1 MLAGQQTHLSSV
13 DFRLQQCQKWT
24 MSRGLNAAIGA
35 KLAVTRIR
43 VKRVMRTKRTL
54 KVSLP
59 TAVSSPPQPL
69 RGSLFFILSVGR
81 VDLWWL
87 QKWFALLSFGDW
99 WLRDRRSQIVNHVFL
114 NCCGD
119 SSLIFLL
126 GIRVAGFLGRIV
138 RYCRG
143 IWWEPPSQILAYLAF

>member
-1 MLAGQQTHLSSV
+1 MLAVGGNRQLTNMASRSMVMSSV
-13 DFRLQQCQKWT
+13 WRLQQCQKWT

-69 RGSLFFILSVGR
+69 RDSRRLR
-81 VDLWWL
+81 V
-87 QKWFALLSFGDW
+87 
-99 WLRDRRSQIVNHVFL
+99 
-114 NCCGD
+114 
-119 SSLIFLL
+119 
-126 GIRVAGFLGRIV
+126 
-138 RYCRG
+138 
-143 IWWEPPSQILAYLAF
+143 